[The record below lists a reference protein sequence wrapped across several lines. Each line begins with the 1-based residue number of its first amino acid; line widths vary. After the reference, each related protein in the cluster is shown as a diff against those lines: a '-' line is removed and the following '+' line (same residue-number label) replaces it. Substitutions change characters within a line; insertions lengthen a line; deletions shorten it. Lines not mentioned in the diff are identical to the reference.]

1 MATSDPVND
10 GEVVRQPGG
19 HRVIFNS
26 PERVA
31 ALTPLYQDERFA
43 DGRPRVPDE
52 ILERMRHVTND
63 EAWGVVERGHD
74 YHFQFEGNWVNLH
87 PDRVLVGRAVTVRMV
102 PLRPDL
108 QGVVRELGAAE
119 GRSGGQN
126 TWVIDTLLPGDVLVV
141 DLFGKIE
148 DGTFIGDNL
157 GTAIHARA
165 GTGLVVDGGIRDLER
180 VLQLPDFN
188 VFCRGAH
195 PSAIYEVT
203 LAEVNGPIRIGNAT
217 VLPGDVVL
225 GTREGVSFIPAHLA
239 EEVVQRSE
247 DVRQRDIFGK
257 SRIADGIYTSGQI
270 DVSDWAA
277 EIENDYVAWCEA
289 QGVEAN
295 PRRK

>member
-1 MATSDPVND
+1 M
-10 GEVVRQPGG
+10 
-19 HRVIFNS
+19 IFNDS
-26 PERVA
+26 ERIA
-31 ALTPLYQDERFA
+31 ALTPLYTDERCP
-43 DGRPRVPDE
+43 DGRPRVPDD

-63 EAWGVVERGHD
+63 EAWGVVERRHD

-108 QGVVRELGAAE
+108 QGVVEGVGAAE

-157 GTAIHARA
+157 GTAIASRA

-180 VLQLPDFN
+180 VYQLPDFN
-188 VFCRGAH
+188 VFCRGVH
-195 PSAIYEVT
+195 PSAILDVT

-217 VLPGDVVL
+217 VMPGDIVL
-225 GTREGVSFIPAHLA
+225 GAREGVSFVPPHLA
-239 EEVVQRSE
+239 EEVVTRSE
-247 DVRQRDIFGK
+247 DVRQRDVFGK

-270 DVSDWAA
+270 DVSTWAE
-277 EIENDYVAWCEA
+277 EIEADFVAWRAE
-289 QGVEAN
+289 QG
-295 PRRK
+295 